1 MSPPRVLRT
10 VAGMPPSS
18 SVFWKAATASLV
30 LGFRGLSSTWFR
42 GIRLKWQ
49 GRPFIRFNSSFAF
62 SLESL
67 TPLIMAYSKE
77 IRREVAA

>member
-18 SVFWKAATASLV
+18 SVFWKAATASRV
-30 LGFRGLSSTWFR
+30 LGFRGLSSTWFS

-49 GRPFIRFNSSFAF
+49 GRPFIRLISSFAF
-62 SLESL
+62 SRESF
-67 TPLIMAYSKE
+67 TPPIMAYSKE
-77 IRREVAA
+77 IRREVAS